1 MCGLQ
6 PSLSYNGAVPWNSL
20 PLDIRQSPS
29 LNEFKSKIFNLRI
42 MILIVVESFILLL
55 YKASL

>member
-1 MCGLQ
+1 MYGLQ

-29 LNEFKSKIFNLRI
+29 LNEFKSKFFKSKNYDFDSSR
-42 MILIVVESFILLL
+42 M
-55 YKASL
+55 